1 MLRGRVKRLATVC
14 VALASLASAL
24 AQPPAPA
31 DASAPPLP
39 TTQELEGL
47 LAAFDVPGVSIATLK
62 QCEVDEAVMA
72 GRASLDPPAAV
83 TPATVFEAASL
94 SKPVFA
100 WLVMQLVDEKV
111 IDLDRPMAET
121 FRYARIPDQAAY
133 VQLTP
138 RMVLSHRT
146 GLPNWV
152 DEATDFHRR
161 TAPIPFKAPPGTAY
175 SYSGEAFQ
183 LLQAFV
189 EHKTGR
195 TLQALFQARLGRWM
209 PHSTFTRP
217 LPAGS
222 VASRGYR
229 SAKQAAAGRDMS
241 NLSDRAMAASSLVTT
256 ARDYARF
263 LSLVCKREGLSR
275 AAYDEMLRP
284 QSPVPAGES
293 PFRTSYSLGWAIADL
308 GGTTLIGHDGNN
320 DQYRA
325 FAGFVNESREGIVI
339 LTNGANGQGLIDSL
353 LQPPP
358 APKAGLSA
366 PETVFE
372 AFWATYNERYA
383 LFGVKHIDWDAAYR
397 VYRPRVSATTTNEE
411 LWALLGTIVT
421 LLNDV
426 HVSLSD
432 PEAGRR
438 VRSGGRSIGVGPFDN
453 GEFSLDLVAKAY
465 ATRGLRAAADGAL
478 HHGWLAGDIGY
489 LHIGRFRDPDA
500 SARATD
506 EALTALAGAK
516 GLVLDVRHNGGGDD
530 RVGQAIA
537 SRFVTSPRPYMSV
550 AMRRPGPV
558 PASFLDPVEWRLAP
572 AGPVQFT
579 QPIVLLVNSRS
590 ISAAENFALAL
601 RAVPHA
607 VVVGETTAGAMAD
620 IATQRLPN
628 GWLVTVPLNLFRDVQ
643 GQSWEGIGITPDL
656 WVKNERAE
664 VASGTDRALQVALD
678 FLRAGAVR
686 PRDRSAQRPAALRA
700 AGATPSQE

>member
-1 MLRGRVKRLATVC
+1 MQGDCVKRRATLLL
-14 VALASLASAL
+14 ALAALSPVL
-24 AQPPAPA
+24 AQQPAA
-31 DASAPPLP
+31 SDASPPLP
-39 TTQELEGL
+39 TVQELEAM
-47 LAAFDVPGVSIATLK
+47 LAAFDVPGIAMATLK
-62 QCEVDEAVMA
+62 RCEVDEGPVVA
-72 GRASLDPPAAV
+72 GRASLEPPAAV
-83 TPATVFEAASL
+83 VPTTVFEAASL

-100 WLVMQLVDEKV
+100 WLVMRLADERI

-121 FRYARIPDQAAY
+121 FSYPRIPDKAAY
-133 VQLTP
+133 AKLTP

-161 TAPIPFKAPPGTAY
+161 VAPIPFTAPPGTAY

-189 EHKTGR
+189 EERTGS

-209 PHSTFTRP
+209 PNSTFIRP

-229 SAKQAAAGRDMS
+229 SAKQPATGRDMT
-241 NLSDRAMAASSLVTT
+241 NLSDRAMASSSLVTT
-256 ARDYARF
+256 AQDYARF

-284 QSPVPAGES
+284 QSPVPAEQS
-293 PFRTSYSLGWAIADL
+293 PFKTSYSLGWAIADL

-325 FAGFVNESREGIVI
+325 FAGFVEERGEGIVI

-358 APKAGLSA
+358 ALKTTGLSP

-372 AFWATYNERYA
+372 AFWATYNEGYA
-383 LFGVKHIDWDAAYR
+383 LFGVKHIDWDAVYR
-397 VYRPRVSATTTNEE
+397 VYRQRVSASTTDEE
-411 LWALLGTIVT
+411 LWSLLGHVVT
-421 LLNDV
+421 LMNDV
-426 HVSLSD
+426 HVTLTD
-432 PEAGRR
+432 PKADRR
-438 VRSGGRSIGVGPFDN
+438 VRSGGRSIGTGPFEN
-453 GEFSLDLVAKAY
+453 GEFSLDVIAKAY
-465 ATRGLRAAADGAL
+465 AVSGLRSDADGAL
-478 HHGWLAGDIGY
+478 HYGWLPGEIGY

-506 EALTALAGAK
+506 KALAALGGAK

-530 RVGQAIA
+530 RAGQVIA
-537 SRFVTSPRPYMSV
+537 SRFVTSSRPYMTV
-550 AMRRPGPV
+550 AMRRAGHVPV
-558 PASFLDPVEWRLAP
+558 DFLDPVEWRLAP

-579 QPIVLLVNSRS
+579 GPIVLLVNSRS

-607 VVVGETTAGAMAD
+607 VLVGETTAGAMAD
-620 IATQRLPN
+620 VVTQRLPN
-628 GWLVTVPLNLFRDVQ
+628 GWLVTVPLNVFRDVH

-656 WVKNERAE
+656 WVRNDRAE

-678 FLRAGAVR
+678 FLRAGALR
-686 PRDRSAQRPAALRA
+686 PRDRSVQPPPPALRA
-700 AGATPSQE
+700 AGSH

>member
-1 MLRGRVKRLATVC
+1 MKRLATLSL
-14 VALASLASAL
+14 ALAAFSSAL
-24 AQPPAPA
+24 AQQPAA
-31 DASAPPLP
+31 SDASPPPLP
-39 TTQELEGL
+39 TARELEGL
-47 LAAFDVPGVSIATLK
+47 LAAFDVPGIAVATLK
-62 QCEVDEAVMA
+62 HCEVDDDAVVA
-72 GRASLDPPAAV
+72 GRASLDPPVAV

-100 WLVMQLVDEKV
+100 WLVMQLADEKV

-121 FRYARIPDQAAY
+121 FSYARIPDKAAY
-133 VQLTP
+133 AKLTP
-138 RMVLSHRT
+138 RMVLTHRT

-161 TAPIPFKAPPGTAY
+161 SAPIPFKTPPGTAY

-189 EHKTGR
+189 EQKIGS
-195 TLQALFQARLGRWM
+195 TLQALFQSRLGRWM
-209 PHSTFTRP
+209 PNSTFTRP

-284 QSPVPAGES
+284 QSPLPAGES
-293 PFRTSYSLGWAIADL
+293 PFKTSYSLGWAITDL
-308 GGTTLIGHDGNN
+308 GGETLIGHTGNN
-320 DQYRA
+320 GEYRA

-339 LTNGANGQGLIDSL
+339 LANGANAQGLIDAL
-353 LQPPP
+353 LLPPP
-358 APKAGLSA
+358 APKGGLSP

-372 AFWATYNERYA
+372 AFWATYNHGYA
-383 LFGVKHIDWDAAYR
+383 LFGVKHIDWDAVYR
-397 VYRPRVSATTTNEE
+397 VYRPRVSASTTDEE
-411 LWALLGTIVT
+411 LWALLGNIIK

-432 PEAGRR
+432 PQSDRR

-465 ATRGLRAAADGAL
+465 ATRGLRSAADGAL
-478 HHGWLAGDIGY
+478 HHGWLSGEMGY

-500 SARATD
+500 SARGTD
-506 EALTALAGAK
+506 EALAALRGAK

-530 RVGQAIA
+530 RAGQAIA
-537 SRFVTSPRPYMSV
+537 SRFVTSPRPYMTV
-550 AMRRPGPV
+550 TMRRAGRV
-558 PASFLDPVEWRLAP
+558 PEDFLEPVEWRLAP

-601 RAVPHA
+601 RAVPQV

-620 IATQRLPN
+620 IVTQRLPN
-628 GWLVTVPLNLFRDVQ
+628 GWLVTVPINLFRDVH

-656 WVKNERAE
+656 WVRNESAE

-678 FLRAGAVR
+678 FLRAGAVL
-686 PRDRSAQRPAALRA
+686 PRDRSAQRPAAHRWKPLT
-700 AGATPSQE
+700 AGH